1 MVLRCRTIERRTI
14 DLKKYGGATRF
25 IRVATCPGSPGS
37 PGNVL
42 EFNFVL
48 EIVLEI
54 IKMDKCP
61 GNQKLKKY
69 FVLEIPKL
77 F

>member
-1 MVLRCRTIERRTI
+1 MLDSWQAYRLVLANENRYHG
-14 DLKKYGGATRF
+14 YGVLNMY
-25 IRVATCPGSPGS
+25 RVATCPGS

-54 IKMDKCP
+54 IKMGKCS
-61 GNQKLKKY
+61 GNQRLKKY
-69 FVLEIPKL
+69 FVLEIPV
-77 F
+77 

>member
-1 MVLRCRTIERRTI
+1 MVHGFDALCVRRR
-14 DLKKYGGATRF
+14 YY
-25 IRVATCPGSPGS
+25 RVATC

-54 IKMDKCP
+54 IKMGECP
-61 GNQKLKKY
+61 GNQRLKKY
-69 FVLEIPKL
+69 FVLEIPV
-77 F
+77 